1 MSQRG
6 VLVSTSVRNDGSLH
20 SQEVGH
26 DGATSEF
33 SMSLLKLS
41 NMSSK
46 DRNVGLGL
54 PLSNFVILD
63 VSDVINVSSTIFYF
77 RTTYAVHCSIFRM
90 KSLHDC

>member
-1 MSQRG
+1 
-6 VLVSTSVRNDGSLH
+6 
-20 SQEVGH
+20 
-26 DGATSEF
+26 
-33 SMSLLKLS
+33 
-41 NMSSK
+41 MSSK

-90 KSLHDC
+90 KSLHDWNGAGSVFGRSRGAGGSGRYGFERVLDQLGVSKNCREL